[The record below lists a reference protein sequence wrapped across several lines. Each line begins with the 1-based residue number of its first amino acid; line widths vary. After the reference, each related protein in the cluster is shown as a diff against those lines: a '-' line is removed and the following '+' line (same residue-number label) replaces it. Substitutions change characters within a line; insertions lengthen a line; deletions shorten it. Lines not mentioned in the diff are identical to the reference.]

1 MKRSQ
6 FFSFHLHFFSLSLS
20 FTVILSPY
28 NRTNSTLAQ
37 TTTSFKH
44 QVRTATTTQMAKMR
58 EEKKRIEFTLN
69 NYLRYIPCYACRI
82 SIWSRGTQIYI
93 ITCTDTFIFIHAHK
107 FISTV
112 SDYKIMMEILRKCV
126 CKQHEFKWF
135 GRDSVYYIAKP
146 FTFFFLNEKEKN
158 RKSSLQLGLKL
169 KFCAFT
175 ACHNKWHAKEVK
187 LKLLKKCHLI
197 SVFLLI
203 SQNEIQQ
210 FNVVNP
216 RAFMKFLILFLYL
229 FKFEIYF

>member
-1 MKRSQ
+1 M
-6 FFSFHLHFFSLSLS
+6 LC
-20 FTVILSPY
+20 VPY
-28 NRTNSTLAQ
+28 LDMISWHTNI
-37 TTTSFKH
+37 H
-44 QVRTATTTQMAKMR
+44 YNMH
-58 EEKKRIEFTLN
+58 
-69 NYLRYIPCYACRI
+69 RYIHFHPC
-82 SIWSRGTQIYI
+82 TQIHQHSIRLQNYDGDFTKMCVQAAWVQVIWTWLCVLHCQTIYI
-93 ITCTDTFIFIHAHK
+93 
-107 FISTV
+107 
-112 SDYKIMMEILRKCV
+112 
-126 CKQHEFKWF
+126 
-135 GRDSVYYIAKP
+135 
-146 FTFFFLNEKEKN
+146 FFLNEKEKN